1 MSTITIGGNEVP
13 AKGVAAAIVGL
24 ALAYVAYDTFL
35 SEDSLMGRYD
45 ALQAQEQGIEEKR
58 NTAQQL
64 KQQTREIDK
73 VKAEILDV
81 EKAIAVLRSKIPVE
95 AQLPVLLYDIERMA
109 RASRGG
115 LESFQPEAL
124 ASFKGDPSGEIQEL
138 PISIKANGT
147 FSQVLQFLE
156 AINLYERKLSVSNL
170 TLKPLQA
177 SPSVGGSGA
186 DFRNNLAMEFKLN
199 AYILRSKGGTP

>member
-1 MSTITIGGNEVP
+1 MSTITIAGNELP
-13 AKGVAAAIVGL
+13 ANGVAAAIVVVACLYFGYDFYL
-24 ALAYVAYDTFL
+24 A
-35 SEDSLMGRYD
+35 EDSLMGRYD
-45 ALQAQEQGIEEKR
+45 ALVAQEQAIEEKK
-58 NTAQQL
+58 NTALQL

-73 VKAEILDV
+73 VKLEIIEV

-124 ASFKGDPSGEIQEL
+124 TSFKGDPSGEIQEL
-138 PISIKANGT
+138 PITIKANGT
-147 FSQVLQFLE
+147 FPEVLKFLE
-156 AINLYERKLSVSNL
+156 SLNLYERKLSISNL
-170 TLKPLQA
+170 TLKPTQA
-177 SPSVGGSGA
+177 APSITSGGA
-186 DFRNNLAMEFKLN
+186 DYRNNLAMEFKLN